1 MTTRTFR
8 GFDYTVKTETGSGK
22 KIQGTQGNDWIEVT
36 GSNNHISTGSGND
49 VILVGVEFLGIYDSP
64 IYAGSVID
72 YKRLSGAAQPFG
84 TTTINTG
91 AGDDYVGVGNGN
103 AFIDSGKAANYVI
116 DLGSGNNIFDGGSTR
131 GPSTIRVTAGNGNDI
146 LDVGGLGGD
155 YTINAGGGNN
165 WIYLASGNA
174 SVWAGSGNDVVTTN
188 AIFFPDGS
196 FSGGFA
202 VVANYVSSPLDGGLG
217 GKPYKQSIDAGNGD
231 NQIALPVFGQ
241 TDIKTGSGN
250 DFIVAASAARIFLEG
265 TPPSTDV
272 VNIFSG
278 GGDDTVITTSTKSL
292 IKTGSGNDTVF
303 AGVGDDTIYTGSGN
317 NLINLRGG
325 GPGTLPALPHP
336 LADVSFL
343 QDLDTDPFFIVGGGK
358 DTVYLHQGDD
368 DDRDKGYGKSAQGRD
383 TIVLG
388 SSGGSFATI
397 YGFSANDRLDVNG
410 LGASFTRS
418 GRNTLISAGGQQIG
432 ILQGYTGKVG
442 LVA

>member
-8 GFDYTVKTETGSGK
+8 GFDYTVKTEPGSGK
-22 KIQGTQGNDWIEVT
+22 TIRGTQGNDWIEVT

-49 VILVGVEFLGIYDSP
+49 VILVGVEFLGISDSP

-91 AGDDYVGVGNGN
+91 AGDDYVAVGNGN

-116 DLGSGNNIFDGGSTR
+116 DLGSGNNIFDGGVTR
-131 GPSTIRVTAGNGNDI
+131 GPSNIRVTAGNGDDI

-165 WIYLASGNA
+165 RIYLASGNA

-188 AIFFPDGS
+188 AIFFPNGD

-202 VVANYVSSPLDGGLG
+202 VVSRYVLPPSDGLG
-217 GKPYKQSIDAGNGD
+217 GQPYKQSIDAGNGD

-250 DFIVAASAARIFLEG
+250 DFIAVASAARIFLDV
-265 TPPSTDV
+265 PPSTDV

-292 IKTGSGNDTVF
+292 IKTGSGNDTVI
-303 AGVGDDTIYTGSGN
+303 AGRGDDTIYVGSGN

-325 GPGTLPALPHP
+325 PFTLPHP
-336 LADVSFL
+336 LADVSFQQEL
-343 QDLDTDPFFIVGGGK
+343 ETDPAFIVGGGK

-368 DDRDKGYGKSAQGRD
+368 DDWGKGYGKSAQGRD

-388 SSGGSFATI
+388 SSSGSFATI